1 MRILHLLSQTH
12 LTGAEVYAAELCLE
26 QLSQG
31 DQCWILSDTLTVK
44 IPGAVYTPMPLHNRK
59 YFNRLRNIIGVVR
72 FCRQHRIDVIHAHS
86 RAASWVANIAAKRAQ
101 VGYVST
107 VHGRQKVHKSSR
119 SWNIYGRV
127 ILAVCDHLAD
137 HLNRELNIPASY
149 IRVVRN
155 GLK

>member
-12 LTGAEVYAAELCLE
+12 LTGAEVYAAELCRE
-26 QLSQG
+26 QLAQG
-31 DQCWILSDTLTVK
+31 DQCWILSDTLTVEV
-44 IPGAVYTPMPLHNRK
+44 PGAVYTPMPLHNRK
-59 YFNRLRNIIGVVR
+59 YLNRLRNIIGVVR

-86 RAASWVANIAAKRAQ
+86 RAASWVANIAAKRAK

-107 VHGRQKVHKSSR
+107 VHGRQKVHKSS
-119 SWNIYGRV
+119 SGWNIYGRV
-127 ILAVCDHLAD
+127 ILAVCDHLSD